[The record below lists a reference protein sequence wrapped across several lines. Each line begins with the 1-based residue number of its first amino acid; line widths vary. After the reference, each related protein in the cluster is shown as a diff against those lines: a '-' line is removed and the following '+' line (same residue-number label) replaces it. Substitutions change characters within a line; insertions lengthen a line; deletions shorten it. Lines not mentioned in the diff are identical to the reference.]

1 MADWFL
7 ILTIVV
13 TFLILLVVATYVL
26 VYYQHPDDK
35 NDAWFPKLTVVLG
48 IVVSI
53 ATVLLLPLDVANN
66 EGYSGCDGYDSVAF
80 CGGLNMVL
88 FWNIIYYLI
97 PVFLFLLIPFM
108 TFFYE
113 ADDGL
118 LMAGTSVGGQA
129 NSRVAEALK
138 YQAGVIVILGIIF
151 GVMFHQLA
159 ESDIPVAEYTGGVD
173 GVVVALANPPTST
186 FSTASLGETYSADV
200 DYYTRADATV
210 RDQIIRVA
218 VPLPTFFASA
228 LSFFGWF
235 VFAVFGGIGI
245 TALPLELILAFVHR
259 PRHMDAVEFA
269 EAQVNIRE
277 RVNELVDLGELMKI
291 AQEERN
297 LASQTNGTFNP
308 FKGFSKDAREERSTL
323 LEFKKAV
330 YLLEKDVDDFNKCSK
345 HYSTYNPLIPWFA
358 LAGGIFSIILS
369 LVWIIQIAINV
380 LPNEPLHPF
389 LNGYLQWFETW
400 FPLIGVLSVA
410 ILSLYLLLCALKG
423 CFRFGLRFPFFTL
436 HPMEPGKTYMS
447 SFMFNIGL
455 LMLCA
460 LPVVQFTTMAF
471 QDYAR
476 YTTVGQIFG
485 IQVQYMKFFH
495 WFWDTQIFVYVFVCV
510 AGLAGVYLICCK
522 KEDRSKSSIYLRD
535 RLRNR
540 N

>member
-7 ILTIVV
+7 IVTIVV
-13 TFLILLVVATYVL
+13 TFLILAVTALYFLVH
-26 VYYQHPDDK
+26 YQHPDDK
-35 NDAWFPKLTVVLG
+35 NDAWFPKVTVLLG
-48 IVVSI
+48 IIISG

-66 EGYSGCDGYDSVAF
+66 EGYSGCDGYDSSAF
-80 CGGLNMVL
+80 CGGLDMLL
-88 FWNIIYYLI
+88 FWNIIYFTI

-118 LMAGTSVGGQA
+118 LMAGTSVGAQP
-129 NSRVAEALK
+129 NSRICEALK
-138 YQAGVIVILGIIF
+138 YEAGVILVFGTIF
-151 GVMFHQLA
+151 GVMFSQLA
-159 ESDIPVAEYTGGVD
+159 TSDIPVTQYAGPAGGVLVSLATANFTLD
-173 GVVVALANPPTST
+173 DLGQTTMEDVA
-186 FSTASLGETYSADV
+186 
-200 DYYTRADATV
+200 YYTAAAKS
-210 RDQIIRVA
+210 DQNIEIA
-218 VPLPTFFASA
+218 LGLSTFFASA

-235 VFAVFGGIGI
+235 IFAIFGGIGV

-291 AQEERN
+291 GQEERN
-297 LASQTNGTFNP
+297 LSNQNQSRRSQLFGR
-308 FKGFSKDAREERSTL
+308 FSKGAREERSTL

-330 YLLEKDVDDFNKCSK
+330 YLLEQDVEDFQRCTS
-345 HYSTYNPLIPWFA
+345 HYNTYNPLLPYFSLI
-358 LAGGIFSIILS
+358 GGILSIILS

-380 LPNEPLHPF
+380 LPNTPLHPF
-389 LNGYLQWFETW
+389 LNDYLQWFDGW

-423 CFRFGLRFPFFTL
+423 CFRFGMRFVFFTL
-436 HPMEPGKTYMS
+436 HPMEVGKTYMS
-447 SFMFNIGL
+447 SFMFNTGL
-455 LMLCA
+455 VMLCA

-476 YTTVGQIFG
+476 YTTVGQVFG
-485 IQVQYMKFFH
+485 IQVQYMKFFR
-495 WFWDTQIFVYVFVCV
+495 WFWKSQIFVYIFVSI
-510 AGLAGVYLICCK
+510 AALAAVYLICCK

>member
-7 ILTIVV
+7 VLTIVV
-13 TFLILLVVATYVL
+13 TFLILLVAAAYLL
-26 VYYQHPDDK
+26 VHYQHPDDK
-35 NDAWFPKLTVVLG
+35 NDAWFPKLTVLLG
-48 IVVSI
+48 IIVSL

-66 EGYSGCDGYDSVAF
+66 QGYSGCDGYDDTAF

-88 FWNIIYYLI
+88 FWNIIYYVI
-97 PVFLFLLIPFM
+97 PIFLFFLIPFM

-113 ADDGL
+113 ADDGM
-118 LMAGTSVGGQA
+118 LMAGTSVGA
-129 NSRVAEALK
+129 TPNSRLCEALK
-138 YQAGVIVILGIIF
+138 YEAGVVIIFGIIF
-151 GVMFHQLA
+151 GVMYSQLA
-159 ESDIPVAEYTGGVD
+159 ESDIPVTQYTGSAD
-173 GVVVALANPPTST
+173 GVLVALATAPGTNFT
-186 FSTASLGETYSADV
+186 TASLGDTSLLDV
-200 DYYTRADATV
+200 EYYTLADAQ
-210 RDQIIRVA
+210 RSEPHIRVG
-218 VPLPTFFASA
+218 VGLSTFFASA

-235 VFAVFGGIGI
+235 VFAIFGGIGV
-245 TALPLELILAFVHR
+245 TALPLELLLAFVHR

-291 AQEERN
+291 GQEELGR
-297 LASQTNGTFNP
+297 SQQQKGGFQIFNR
-308 FKGFSKDAREERSTL
+308 FSKEARNERTTL

-330 YLLEKDVDDFNKCSK
+330 YLLEQDVEDFQKCSS
-345 HYSTYNPLIPWFA
+345 HYSTYNPLIPYFS
-358 LAGGIFSIILS
+358 LAGGILSIVLS

-380 LPNEPLHPF
+380 LPKEPLHPF
-389 LNGYLQWFETW
+389 LNGYLRWFDGW
-400 FPLIGVLSVA
+400 FPLMGIVSIA

-423 CFRFGLRFPFFTL
+423 CFRFGMRFVFFQL
-436 HPMEPGKTYMS
+436 HPMEVGKTYMS

-476 YTTVGQIFG
+476 YTTVGQVFG
-485 IQVQYMKFFH
+485 IQVQYMKFFS
-495 WFWDTQIFVYVFVCV
+495 WFWKTQIFVYIFVSV
-510 AGLAGVYLICCK
+510 AGLSSIYLICCK